1 MIDDALGPL
10 EIIIILLIIL
20 MIIRVLY
27 NVRKLFLAKKDIESR
42 RKTVRDGKIVDN
54 EDAEK

>member
-1 MIDDALGPL
+1 MIYDSLGPL

-20 MIIRVLY
+20 MIIRILH

-42 RKTVRDGKIVDN
+42 RKIVLNGKIVDN